1 MRPCLIVGASLDP
14 RDGTEA
20 LVAGLELERLWDADV
35 VFVHAVSRDRLAGS
49 LAGDWIPQGRPREIL
64 EQAKHDLHDRLRSL
78 SPQRI
83 AQPRVEVRSGSPHRV
98 LTELAR
104 NLRAQMIIVGA
115 ADRTSAPWLGSTADR
130 VLRKASCPVLVV
142 RGRLTLPPTQLLVP
156 VDLSTLSSE
165 SVEACAAWLHRF
177 PDSPPASVEL
187 LHVSP
192 ELTAQTA
199 RTQPGRTQAERELGR
214 FLGAFPKEPRFTT
227 KVRTGPVVPE
237 ILGEIEE
244 SHAQLVVL
252 GTHGRGGFERYM
264 LGSVAADIARTAPTS
279 VLMVPPRQACQSGL
293 PAFEEIESETD
304 LTREFFG

>member
-35 VFVHAVSRDRLAGS
+35 VFVHAVARDLLTDS
-49 LAGDWIPQGRPREIL
+49 LAGDWIPQSRPRAVL

-78 SPQRI
+78 APQRLDP
-83 AQPRVEVRSGSPHRV
+83 PRVEVRSGSPHRV

-104 NLRAQMIIVGA
+104 NLRAQIILVGA
-115 ADRTSAPWLGSTADR
+115 AGRTSPPWLGSTADR
-130 VLRKASCPVLVV
+130 VLRKAACPVLVV

-156 VDLSTLSSE
+156 VDLSALSSE

-177 PDSPPASVEL
+177 PNAPPASVEL

-192 ELTAQTA
+192 GLTAQTG
-199 RTQPGRTQAERELGR
+199 RTQPERAQAERELGR
-214 FLGAFPKEPRFTT
+214 LLGAFPHGPRFTT
-227 KVRTGPVVPE
+227 KVRTGPVVPGILDE
-237 ILGEIEE
+237 IQE

-293 PAFEEIESETD
+293 PAFEENASEPD

>member
-35 VFVHAVSRDRLAGS
+35 VFVHAVARDRLTDS
-49 LAGDWIPQGRPREIL
+49 LAGDWIPLSRPREIL
-64 EQAKHDLHDRLRSL
+64 EQAKHDLVERLRSL
-78 SPQRI
+78 APQRI
-83 AQPRVEVRSGSPHRV
+83 GQPRVEVRSGSPHRV

-115 ADRTSAPWLGSTADR
+115 ADRTSIPWLGSTADR

-142 RGRLTLPPTQLLVP
+142 RGRSTLPPTQLLVP

-165 SVEACAAWLHRF
+165 SVEACAAWLRRF

-192 ELTAQTA
+192 ELTAE
-199 RTQPGRTQAERELGR
+199 PGRASAERELSR
-214 FLGAFPKEPRFTT
+214 FLGALPQEPHFTT

-237 ILGEIEE
+237 ILGEIQE